1 MGVKTFA
8 EDKGGGGPIIILDHF
23 QTCSNKVSR
32 VFKGYFKVVF
42 KYFKGNSRKFKV
54 LSNKF
59 QSVSAQ
65 LFEQKEGLFGLNS
78 FSMRNIEDKE
88 EKTGK
93 KITMLTMELVAPNLV
108 ASCQPDGFC
117 SCSCS

>member
-1 MGVKTFA
+1 MLKTKVEGVQNLGNPA
-8 EDKGGGGPIIILDHF
+8 DVILDHF

-65 LFEQKEGLFGLNS
+65 LFEQKEGLFGLKS
-78 FSMRNIEDKE
+78 FSMRNIEDRE
-88 EKTGK
+88 EKTGEK
-93 KITMLTMELVAPNLV
+93 L
-108 ASCQPDGFC
+108 Q
-117 SCSCS
+117 

>member
-1 MGVKTFA
+1 MLILQTKVEGVQNLGKPA
-8 EDKGGGGPIIILDHF
+8 DVILDHF

-78 FSMRNIEDKE
+78 FSMRNIEDRE
-88 EKTGK
+88 EKTGGK
-93 KITMLTMELVAPNLV
+93 L
-108 ASCQPDGFC
+108 Q
-117 SCSCS
+117 